1 MSADL
6 GNAILSISALSFLG
20 LGAQPPA
27 PEWGTM
33 MASARDYL
41 QDAWWFL
48 TFPGLALLLTVFGF
62 NLLGDG
68 LRDWVD
74 PRRRRQARRDAA

>member
-1 MSADL
+1 
-6 GNAILSISALSFLG
+6 
-20 LGAQPPA
+20 
-27 PEWGTM
+27 M